1 MHTPTRPREAL
12 PSAGPEN
19 LETCASTEQPTPNP
33 SRRGLPAGLRETGGH
48 GERSPV
54 REKTDDCDAVNSGDG
69 HKVVLTSAC
78 HLFPGSRF
86 TGTAGKRQK

>member
-19 LETCASTEQPTPNP
+19 LETCASAEQPTPNP